1 MTTGSEG
8 NYPVDAVAAAWLTK
22 MRGEE
27 AGPLRAELNAWLQA
41 SPDHR
46 EAYDRLRRQMEAATI
61 LKTSA
66 RHGTAH
72 SAKRRSNLP
81 GWISWGAAAAAVA
94 LLIVAVGVGGASVPG
109 IPSGGTAMAIAAEP
123 LVTRRGE
130 IRTFRLAD
138 GSRAILDTDS
148 RLEVALGNNQR
159 QVRLTKG
166 RVRLSVARSDRPFR
180 IEAGQRALTVRD
192 GDIDVGVDTSGA
204 VTLTLRRGE
213 AKLRSGGRDPG
224 TTLPP
229 GKSLVYRGDSGTSA
243 VAAPAD
249 AMPRDWPEGWAD
261 YRSIRLD
268 RLVAQANR
276 YAEFPI
282 VIDDAATA
290 ALDVSGRF
298 HISQT
303 DAFADRIAQ
312 LFDLVIE
319 RKSDVIHLRS
329 R

>member
-1 MTTGSEG
+1 MTRGSEG

-27 AGPLRAELNAWLQA
+27 SGPLRAELDAWLQA

-46 EAYDRLRRQMEAATI
+46 EAYDRLRRQMNAANI

-72 SAKRRSNLP
+72 SAKRRSKLP

-94 LLIVAVGVGGASVPG
+94 LLIVVVGVGGASVPG

-123 LVTRRGE
+123 LVTRKGE

-138 GSRAILDTDS
+138 GSRAVLDTDS

-159 QVRLTKG
+159 QVRLIKG
-166 RVRLSVARSDRPFR
+166 RVRLSVARSDSPFH
-180 IEAGQRALTVRD
+180 IEAGQGALTLQD
-192 GDIDVGVDTSGA
+192 GDLDVGVDTSGA
-204 VTLTLRRGE
+204 VTLILRRGE
-213 AKLRSGGRDPG
+213 AKLCSGGSDLE
-224 TTLPP
+224 TSLSP
-229 GKSLVYRGDSGTSA
+229 GKSLVYSGDSSSSA
-243 VAAPAD
+243 VAASAD

-268 RLVAQANR
+268 RLVAKANR
-276 YAEFPI
+276 YAEIPI

-290 ALDVSGRF
+290 ALEASGRF

-303 DAFADRIAQ
+303 DAFAERVAL
-312 LFDLVIE
+312 LFDLRIE
-319 RKSDVIHLRS
+319 RKSDAIYLR
-329 R
+329 RR